1 MLAYKDL
8 GEDDY
13 EEWAGRRLQASLA
26 QDSREDR
33 LASVYE
39 EMENDMMVR
48 DGPRRGREGGEGT
61 CLGLMAA
68 TLALSQLLGATAIED
83 KLQQGVPE
91 TIALLTLANIKIW
104 VLTGDKQGERPAG
117 RGRGAESVPPRSGAC

>member
-8 GEDDY
+8 GEEDY

-48 DGPRRGREGGEGT
+48 DGPRLGR
-61 CLGLMAA
+61 
-68 TLALSQLLGATAIED
+68 
-83 KLQQGVPE
+83 
-91 TIALLTLANIKIW
+91 
-104 VLTGDKQGERPAG
+104 AG
-117 RGRGAESVPPRSGAC
+117 RARAWGSCLRYSSCWAPRPSRTSFSKGFRRPSPS